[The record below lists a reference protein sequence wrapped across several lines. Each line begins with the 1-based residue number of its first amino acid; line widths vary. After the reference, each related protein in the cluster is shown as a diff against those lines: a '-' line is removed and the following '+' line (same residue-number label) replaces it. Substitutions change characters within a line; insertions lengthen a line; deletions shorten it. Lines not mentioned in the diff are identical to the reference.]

1 MEKILSELYDID
13 IINKYDKYINM
24 FSQPDSVSLD
34 QVLPDSLLEQYFDDC
49 NNLQNSVK
57 EYDTECFSTLLKEYV
72 YFLSNLEKIKI
83 NVLAYRAFC
92 EVEKNETIL
101 STLRSFKPV
110 NGFSNRVSYNLT
122 GTITGRLIAKKSSPK
137 VLTLPNRCRKI
148 FESSWG
154 KEGKL
159 YNIDFV
165 SLEPRVARKVL
176 NKECSDDIYE
186 EIRSNLDMIIDR
198 SIIKKAIISVLYGKH
213 SDIEG
218 ISKNK
223 SDIILEA
230 VNEYFN
236 LSELYEIANK
246 IHFNRLRKNY
256 YGRPILNLEEDKSNK
271 IINNYIQSTA
281 VDISLMYFS
290 SIAKQFKGKIRPLF
304 VLHDAF
310 VVDVHNDNAEEF
322 ISEIK
327 KGFVCKRLGYFPI
340 EIKEYWGLNWN

>member
-1 MEKILSELYDID
+1 MEKLLSRLYNI
-13 IINKYDKYINM
+13 KKVSAYDKYTNM
-24 FSQPDSVSLD
+24 FENPSSIDIKEI
-34 QVLPDSLLEQYFDDC
+34 LPDFA
-49 NNLQNSVK
+49 VK
-57 EYDTECFSTLLKEYV
+57 EYEKLCEETILEIKSLDKESYIDNVKNYKDFLDNLLP
-72 YFLSNLEKIKI
+72 IKI
-83 NVLAYRAFC
+83 NLLAYKAFC
-92 EVEKNETIL
+92 EVENNETVL

-110 NGFSNRVSYNLT
+110 NGFSNRVGYNLT
-122 GTITGRLIAKKSSPK
+122 GTITGRLIAKKNSPK

-186 EIRSNLDMIIDR
+186 EIKLNLDMIIDR

-218 ISKNK
+218 ISKSK

-246 IHFNRLRKNY
+246 IHFNKLRKNY
-256 YGRPILNLEEDKSNK
+256 YGRPILNLEENKNNK

-290 SIAKQFKGKIRPLF
+290 SIAKQFKEKIRPLF

-322 ISEIK
+322 ISEIQ

-340 EIKEYWGLNWN
+340 EIKEY